1 MLDSKFQ
8 KIFDPLLN
16 IISSKLINLGIRA
29 NFLTYSGFIF
39 SLLCFYFV
47 ANKYFI
53 VGLLFFLLNRLFDGL
68 DGAVARKLGQ
78 TNYGGYID
86 IVFDFI
92 TYSLI
97 PFAFIICD
105 EKNAIPGALLLV
117 TYFGTGSSFLAFA
130 IFYQKS
136 DKKSFFYFDS
146 LVGGSETIFFYIII
160 LLFPKHF
167 GFMAIIF
174 ASLCVITTILR
185 IYNAKNYLR

>member
-1 MLDSKFQ
+1 MLDSTIQ
-8 KIFDPLLN
+8 KQIDPILN
-16 IISSKLINLGIRA
+16 FISLRLVKLGIKA
-29 NFLTYSGFIF
+29 NILTYCGFVCSIF
-39 SLLCFYFV
+39 CFYFI
-47 ANKYFI
+47 ANQYFFI
-53 VGLLFFLLNRLFDGL
+53 GLVFFLLNRVFDDL
-68 DGAVARKLGQ
+68 DGSVARKLGQ
-78 TNYGGYID
+78 TDYGGYID

-160 LLFPKHF
+160 LLFPKYF

-174 ASLCVITTILR
+174 ASLCVITTLLR

>member
-97 PFAFIICD
+97 PFAFIVCD

-130 IFYQKS
+130 IFYKKKY
-136 DKKSFFYFDS
+136 KKSFFYFDS
-146 LVGGSETIFFYIII
+146 LVGGSETIIFNIFI
-160 LLFPKHF
+160 LLFPEHF
-167 GFMAIIF
+167 GILAVIF
-174 ASLCVITTILR
+174 ATLCVITTLLR
-185 IYNAKNYLR
+185 IYGAKNYLR